1 MNLSP
6 AWVAELA
13 ANGHEA
19 VHWRDIGAT
28 DAPDEDIVRWAALS
42 GRTVFTADC
51 DFGAIVVALGPGAP
65 SVVQLRT
72 GSTNPARVGAFALRA
87 IEMAKTAL
95 REGAVLTIE
104 PGRTRLRHLPSASSP
119 TDES

>member
-6 AWVAELA
+6 VWVAELA

-19 VHWRDIGAT
+19 VHWRDVGAT
-28 DAPDEDIVRWAALS
+28 DAPDEEIFRWAARNDRIVL
-42 GRTVFTADC
+42 TADC
-51 DFGAIVVALGPGAP
+51 DFGAIAVALGSSAA

-72 GSTNPARVGAFALRA
+72 DSTNPARVGPFAMRGIARAGAALRA
-87 IEMAKTAL
+87 
-95 REGAVLTIE
+95 GAVLTIE

-119 TDES
+119 TDET

>member
-6 AWVAELA
+6 AWVV

-19 VHWRDIGAT
+19 VHWRNIGAS
-28 DAPDEDIVRWAALS
+28 DAPDEEIVGWAARSERIVL
-42 GRTVFTADC
+42 TADC
-51 DFGAIVVALGPGAP
+51 DFGAMAVALGPRAP

-87 IEMAKTAL
+87 IELAATSL
-95 REGAVLTIE
+95 RAGAVLTIE